1 MKKLL
6 FILTITF
13 LTFSFSSCTKKG
25 IHLSS
30 NDVQSDNY
38 WQNQSKK
45 IVHRNERYSKME
57 KRYALKEK
65 KSIDKIMKY
74 TSKRKKIT
82 HSKRLAQTR
91 TFDFH

>member
-6 FILTITF
+6 LILTIVFTT
-13 LTFSFSSCTKKG
+13 LSFSSCTKKG

-30 NDVQSDNY
+30 NDITSNNY
-38 WQNQSKK
+38 WQNQSNK
-45 IVHRNERYSKME
+45 IVHRNQKYAKME

-65 KSIDKIMKY
+65 KSIEKIIKF
-74 TSKRKKIT
+74 TTKKHKFE
-82 HSKRLAQTR
+82 HSKKLAQTR